1 MNSLY
6 ASDITKQVIWPQFVA
21 HFKSETTKASYL
33 ADISEIM
40 NLFHQ
45 DFLDIGKKEI
55 KEYYDFLQNKVKQG
69 ILQPGTMAKK
79 FKELHSF
86 AEYICKNKAGFP
98 VGEEYVDEYYPYLK
112 LVEKQKQFVK
122 SVPVEHVDRMLK
134 AAEDDMMAYCIL
146 VLLHRV
152 GLTSTEII
160 GLMPEDIGEYADG
173 LYVQVKGRRDAC
185 YIPDDAAMVLKE
197 YYSMRED
204 NIYLFYNQKGKPLN
218 TMYISRMMKKYTKK
232 AGVPNYSA
240 QNLRNTCAVT
250 LFAYGAD
257 KEQVADQI
265 GVTQI
270 QIHRYCKLSYRDNL
284 QKEANRLVK
293 LKVEPPVM

>member
-134 AAEDDMMAYCIL
+134 AAEEGARQGMEN
-146 VLLHRV
+146 
-152 GLTSTEII
+152 T
-160 GLMPEDIGEYADG
+160 
-173 LYVQVKGRRDAC
+173 
-185 YIPDDAAMVLKE
+185 KE
-197 YYSMRED
+197 YLAKFGRAKSLMERAIGFQDAGATSVWLIFQGMRE
-204 NIYLFYNQKGKPLN
+204 F
-218 TMYISRMMKKYTKK
+218 
-232 AGVPNYSA
+232 
-240 QNLRNTCAVT
+240 
-250 LFAYGAD
+250 
-257 KEQVADQI
+257 
-265 GVTQI
+265 
-270 QIHRYCKLSYRDNL
+270 
-284 QKEANRLVK
+284 
-293 LKVEPPVM
+293 VEGTI